1 MLGVGK
7 TWQGE
12 ALSNMPIFR
21 IRLAE
26 QKVTVWRRA
35 CAIPNNTILNDASP
49 ISDTSNGPHCRHAL
63 ATHALTTEA
72 LIAHAFGAQLCS
84 ARLTKIM
91 ASSITTQYTA
101 GVAAERIEC
110 DPAQLAVIDR
120 LARLESDIIEYRL
133 ARKSSSLGWLFA
145 RDKKS
150 AAVKGLYIYGE
161 VGRGKTM
168 LMDLF
173 YEASP
178 VQRRRRAHFH
188 EFMIDVHE
196 RVHGLRQ
203 KMKLGDFADE
213 DPIERVAKDLAR
225 EAWLLCFDEF
235 HVTDIADAMVL
246 GRLFAHL
253 FARGVVLV
261 ATSNVA
267 PADLYKDGL
276 NRALFVPFIEML
288 EARTEVVRLSSR
300 TDFRL
305 EKLAGMPVWHVPA
318 DQAADA
324 ALDEAWRRLAR
335 DHDGA
340 AQELLLRR
348 RSIRVPRAAMG
359 VARFSFHDLCEQPL
373 AAADYLRIAREYHTI
388 ILDHIPVMTFDNRN
402 AAKRFIILIDTLYD
416 MNVKLIASA
425 DAEPDALYRAEQGYE
440 AQEFSRTASRLIETR
455 SQEYLARPHGAA
467 HSQASGSSSGIV
479 ET

>member
-1 MLGVGK
+1 LK
-7 TWQGE
+7 LRCP
-12 ALSNMPIFR
+12 AKLSLP
-21 IRLAE
+21 E
-26 QKVTVWRRA
+26 
-35 CAIPNNTILNDASP
+35 
-49 ISDTSNGPHCRHAL
+49 
-63 ATHALTTEA
+63 LTTQSFTIQA
-72 LIAHAFGAQLCS
+72 CI
-84 ARLTKIM
+84 RTVNRIM
-91 ASSITTQYTA
+91 ASSITAQYTA
-101 GVAAERIEC
+101 GVAVGKVER
-110 DPAQLAVIDR
+110 DPAQLAVVDR
-120 LARLESDIIEYRL
+120 LARLEGDIIEHRL

-145 RDKKS
+145 RDKKQTLL
-150 AAVKGLYIYGE
+150 KGLYIYGE

-203 KMKLGDFADE
+203 KMKVGEYAGE
-213 DPIERVAKDLAR
+213 DPIELVAKDLAR

-235 HVTDIADAMVL
+235 HVTDIADAMIL
-246 GRLFAHL
+246 GRLFAQL
-253 FARGVVLV
+253 FTRGVVVV

-267 PADLYKDGL
+267 PVDLYKDGL
-276 NRALFVPFIEML
+276 NRALFVPFIDML
-288 EARTEVVRLSSR
+288 EAHMDIVRLASR

-305 EKLAGMPVWHVPA
+305 EKLAGLPVWYVPA
-318 DQAADA
+318 DEAADA
-324 ALDEAWRRLAR
+324 ALDDAWRRLAR
-335 DHDGA
+335 ENDGA
-340 AQELLLRR
+340 AQELALKGRT
-348 RSIRVPRAAMG
+348 IHVPRAAMG

-373 AAADYLRIAREYHTI
+373 AAADYLRIAHEYHTI

-425 DAEPDALYRAEQGYE
+425 AAEPDALYRADEGYE
-440 AQEFSRTASRLIETR
+440 AQEFQRTASRLIEMR
-455 SQEYLARPHGAA
+455 SEEYLARPHGAA
-467 HSQASGSSSGIV
+467 HSLLSGSSSGIV